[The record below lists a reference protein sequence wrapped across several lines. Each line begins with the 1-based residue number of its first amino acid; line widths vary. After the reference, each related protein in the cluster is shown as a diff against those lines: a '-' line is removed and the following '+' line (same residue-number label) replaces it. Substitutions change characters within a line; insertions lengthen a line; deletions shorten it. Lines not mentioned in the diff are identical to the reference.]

1 MTYEVKTPVQAYVC
15 FLKAKIKPSKLSTK
29 SRPCDKEKQ
38 EILTFQRLDPFSV
51 QLFFPI
57 PTRHGETC
65 FLGYMQI
72 WFPFGLIYSKQAIV
86 EMIVSI

>member
-51 QLFFPI
+51 QLFFPH
-57 PTRHGETC
+57 PH
-65 FLGYMQI
+65 
-72 WFPFGLIYSKQAIV
+72 QAWRNLLSRLHANLV
-86 EMIVSI
+86 ALRSHLQ

>member
-15 FLKAKIKPSKLSTK
+15 FLKAKKKPSKLSTK

-51 QLFFPI
+51 RLFFSSP
-57 PTRHGETC
+57 PGMEKLA
-65 FLGYMQI
+65 F
-72 WFPFGLIYSKQAIV
+72 
-86 EMIVSI
+86 